1 VVAAGPG
8 KAAQVN
14 PIKLHLKLPGNKRL
28 KVKYGKLLS
37 FLGFDFN
44 LRCYNLTAALARID
58 AGLEAGACTRPLL
71 SST

>member
-1 VVAAGPG
+1 
-8 KAAQVN
+8 
-14 PIKLHLKLPGNKRL
+14 LKLPGNKRL